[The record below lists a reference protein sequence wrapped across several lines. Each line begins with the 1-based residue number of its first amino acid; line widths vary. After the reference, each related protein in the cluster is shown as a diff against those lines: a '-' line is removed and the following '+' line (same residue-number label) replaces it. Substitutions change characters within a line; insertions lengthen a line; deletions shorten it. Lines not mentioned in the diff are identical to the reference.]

1 MPGRIARQRLPA
13 REFIQEVIGQER
25 TDVRTESSL
34 ELVTFDVSADV
45 RPESTLR
52 EVRSYSTTLW
62 GALFVPEHG
71 DKRPFF
77 EFINNN
83 RYSVTTSK
91 QSEQVWG
98 AVNSAPR
105 KYTPCFVVKP
115 PDGRG
120 WSPSTAGIM
129 ELEALLREQGN
140 IFLDWLRENATR
152 EHPTMRFP
160 RWGSLYLLENE
171 GRTPSIR

>member
-1 MPGRIARQRLPA
+1 MPGRIAHQRLPA

-34 ELVTFDVSADV
+34 SLVSADMGLT
-45 RPESTLR
+45 SQWR
-52 EVRSYSTTLW
+52 EVRSYRTTLW

-71 DKRPFF
+71 DKRPLF
-77 EFINNN
+77 EFVNADK
-83 RYSVTTSK
+83 YSVTTSK
-91 QSEQVWG
+91 QQGHVWG

-105 KYTPCFVVKP
+105 KYTPCFVVNP
-115 PDGRG
+115 SAGRD

-140 IFLDWLRENATR
+140 VFLDWLRENT
-152 EHPTMRFP
+152 
-160 RWGSLYLLENE
+160 
-171 GRTPSIR
+171 